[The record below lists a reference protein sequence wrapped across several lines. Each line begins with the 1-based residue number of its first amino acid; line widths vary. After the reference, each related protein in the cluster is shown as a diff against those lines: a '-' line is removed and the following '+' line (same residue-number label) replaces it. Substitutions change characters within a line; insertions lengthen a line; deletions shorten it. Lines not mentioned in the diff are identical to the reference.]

1 MVVREDP
8 DSAAVL
14 CIPQSQHA
22 AVAGQMAA
30 AWGNDTFPT
39 PEPRAEVLEAATR
52 HDDGMDDFDAEPEI
66 DPDTGLPRDFMR
78 MPLPVWLECWRRG
91 PALVAEDSP
100 YAGILVSL
108 HGTGLLGYR
117 GLDDPDEAR
126 MATEWLAEQ
135 EELREEWAGDVER
148 QPDVAPGLGG
158 AALERNRALI
168 WAWDAMSLGVCV
180 PRLPGAYDDVP
191 SAEGSVRIEFEE
203 TEERREGDPFT
214 GRRTITVDPWPFAG
228 DVVELEAHGR
238 VLDGRFADRDA
249 MQTALV
255 AADMRQLRALLVP
268 R

>member
-8 DSAAVL
+8 DSAAAL

-30 AWGNDTFPT
+30 AWGNETFPV

-66 DPDTGLPRDFMR
+66 DPETGLPRDFMR

-117 GLDDPDEAR
+117 RLDDPEEAR
-126 MATEWLAEQ
+126 IAADWVSEQ
-135 EELREEWAGDVER
+135 EELREECAGDAER

-158 AALERNRALI
+158 GALERNRALI

-180 PRLPGAYDDVP
+180 PRLPDAYDDVP

-203 TEERREGDPFT
+203 ISERREGDPFT
-214 GRRTITVDPWPFAG
+214 GVRTIAVDPWPFAA
-228 DVVELEAHGR
+228 DAVELEAQGR
-238 VLDGRFADRDA
+238 ILDGRFEDRAA
-249 MQTALV
+249 MQEALAGAEV
-255 AADMRQLRALLVP
+255 RSLKAILVG